1 MTFFRFRARH
11 EAAWRVGRP
20 LSATTSH
27 LAYRPDID
35 GLRALAVLFVV
46 AFHAFPNAL
55 SGGFIGVDVF
65 FVISGYLITGI
76 LFKTLDDRTFS
87 FANFYYRRIIRLF
100 PALAIVLAFCA
111 VFGWFVLLSEDYR
124 ALARD
129 IVSGAAFI
137 SNFTLMHDAGYFDRA
152 SELKPLLHLWS
163 LGVEEQFYLI
173 WPAVVVLMF
182 RNRTALGAIIFA
194 TLAASF
200 ALNLIAAFY
209 DPVFDFYSPA
219 TRFWELMI
227 GTIVTFAQ
235 RNRRFPNFT
244 FAAGS
249 RWADLQSMVGLASL
263 IVAASALA
271 PHTAFP
277 GWRAIMPAIGT
288 ALILMA
294 GPEAFINHRIL
305 SNRLAVGVGLISYP
319 LYLWHWPLLAFA
331 FLQSRATPGVQTRL
345 ALILL
350 SVALAVLTY
359 LVLERPVRRR
369 SDTHGRLALT
379 LCGSMAFVGLLGAS
393 LYWTNG
399 VPTRFPV
406 DIRALAGILDAE
418 TFFDFQ
424 NATRR
429 GLCHDLSLA
438 ASQEDRY
445 RRCIE
450 SKRPLIVLWGDSY
463 AATLYPG
470 FRKLQLT
477 KQFGIGQLTYGHAPP
492 FFPKGKTAANESDL
506 YAINLQSLADVSR
519 FHPDIIVF
527 NWMIDGM
534 NAKGSPE
541 EQVKA
546 LADTMQRV
554 AAVSPASRIV
564 VVGPFPAWKGTLI
577 KSMVSYWESSPT
589 HAAPPL
595 YMREG
600 LVDEVK
606 SYDAYMKEHV
616 PPLGATYVSALDIM
630 CNSDGCLTRTGPD
643 PLDLTAM
650 DSAHL
655 TKAGSEYLV
664 LRFADRLW
672 ALLDGNREDAGR
684 KAR

>member
-11 EAAWRVGRP
+11 EAAWNFGRP
-20 LSATTSH
+20 LSATTTH

-35 GLRALAVLFVV
+35 GLRAIAVLFVV

-76 LFKTLDDRTFS
+76 LFKTLDDGTFS
-87 FANFYYRRIIRLF
+87 FANFYYRRIVRLF
-100 PALAIVLAFCA
+100 PALALVLAFCA

-137 SNFTLMHDAGYFDRA
+137 SNFALMHDAGYFDRA

-227 GTIVTFAQ
+227 GAMVTFAQ

-244 FAAGS
+244 SAARS
-249 RWADLQSMVGLASL
+249 RWVDLQSMVGLASL
-263 IVAASALA
+263 IVSASALA
-271 PHTAFP
+271 PHMAFP

-294 GPEAFINHRIL
+294 GPQAFINHRIL

-331 FLQSRATPGVQTRL
+331 FLQSRAMPGVQTRL

-350 SVALAVLTY
+350 SAVLALLTY
-359 LVLERPVRRR
+359 LVLERPVRRSNTR
-369 SDTHGRLALT
+369 GRLALT
-379 LCGSMAFVGLLGAS
+379 LCGSMAFVGLLGAA

-399 VPTRFPV
+399 APTRFPV
-406 DIRALAGILDAE
+406 DIRALAGIPDAE

-429 GLCHDLSLA
+429 GLCHDISLA
-438 ASQEDRY
+438 ASLEDRY

-463 AATLYPG
+463 AATLYWG
-470 FRKLQLT
+470 FRQLQRT

-492 FFPKGKTAANESDL
+492 FFEKGKTAANESDL
-506 YAINLQSLADVSR
+506 YAINVQSLADVAR

-527 NWMIDGM
+527 TWMIDGM

-546 LADTMQRV
+546 LTDTMQIV

-600 LVDEVK
+600 LVDDVK
-606 SYDAYMKEHV
+606 SYDAYMKKHV

-643 PLDLTAM
+643 PIDLTAM

-655 TKAGSEYLV
+655 TKAGSEFLV

-672 ALLDGNREDAGR
+672 ALLDDNREGAGR
-684 KAR
+684 